1 MNLEKSY
8 EQKHVEAKAKGDV
21 LVMSRILFRSFFPTE
36 MWQEMEFYSS
46 AGWFKSSLP
55 QIFAILPI
63 VSTNEHLPPQKK
75 TQKKHN

>member
-1 MNLEKSY
+1 LEVNLEKSY

-46 AGWFKSSLP
+46 AG
-55 QIFAILPI
+55 
-63 VSTNEHLPPQKK
+63 
-75 TQKKHN
+75 

>member
-1 MNLEKSY
+1 MLGGRWRKKTRLEVNLEKSY

-46 AGWFKSSLP
+46 AG
-55 QIFAILPI
+55 
-63 VSTNEHLPPQKK
+63 
-75 TQKKHN
+75 